1 MALLRKDF
9 EYDLPEELIAQSPL
23 PDRSASRLLVLPRY
37 EGSPTHGTF
46 RDLPRYLSP
55 GDLLVLN
62 DSRVLPARLI
72 GRRETGGRCELLL
85 LHPRGDDC
93 WQVLGKPARKLPVGS
108 RITFGDGEMTAVVLE
123 KGEAGELTVRF
134 SYSGEWE
141 ERLSQLGKVPLP
153 PYIRRQVDDPERY
166 QTVYAR
172 HEGSVAAPTAGL
184 HFTQE
189 LLQELQGRGV
199 AIAYLTLHVGVGT
212 FRPVQ
217 VENIEEH
224 RMHAEYYHVPE
235 ETARAVSE
243 ARRRGGRVVAVGTT
257 VTRTLESC
265 AAPDGTVRP
274 GSGWSDLFIY
284 PGYRFKVIDG
294 LLTNFH
300 LPGSTLLMLVSAF
313 AGRERVLQ
321 AYQEAIERR
330 YRFFSFGDA
339 MLIL

>member
-1 MALLRKDF
+1 MLRKDF
-9 EYDLPEELIAQSPL
+9 EFELPEELIAQSPL
-23 PDRSASRLLVLPRY
+23 PDRSASRLLILPRF
-37 EGSPTHGTF
+37 EGSPVHGIF

-72 GRRETGGRCELLL
+72 GRRDTGGHCELLL
-85 LHPRGDDC
+85 LHPLGGDR
-93 WQVLGKPARKLPVGS
+93 WQVLGKPAKKLSAGS
-108 RITFGDGEMTAVVLE
+108 RITFGDGEMTAFVLD
-123 KGEAGELTVRF
+123 KGDAGELTVQFR
-134 SYSGEWE
+134 YSGQWE
-141 ERLSQLGKVPLP
+141 ERLRKLGQVPLP
-153 PYIRRQVDDPERY
+153 PYIRRQVEDPERY
-166 QTVYAR
+166 QTVFAR
-172 HEGSVAAPTAGL
+172 HEGSAAAPTAGL
-184 HFTQE
+184 HFTEE
-189 LLQELQGRGV
+189 LLQELQEQGV

-217 VENIEEH
+217 VERIEEH
-224 RMHAEYYHVPE
+224 HMHAEYYHIPD
-235 ETARAVSE
+235 ETAEAIAE
-243 ARRRGGRVVAVGTT
+243 ARRRGGRIVAVGTT
-257 VTRTLESC
+257 VTRSLETC
-265 AAPDGTVRP
+265 AAPDGTVRS

-284 PGYRFKVIDG
+284 PGYRFRVIDG

-321 AYQEAIERR
+321 AYQEAIAER